1 MEGLWPIAH
10 NSVITYLS
18 LQPQCHF
25 GWKTKKDAHF
35 IYHQIY
41 MYFPYICSSISRLRH
56 RAWRRLCATERTV
69 FFIFRVNRNR
79 APLRVHICPAKNDR
93 RWFLA
98 MHFCVWPYIFCL
110 DLEKK
115 NQAGGVPYN
124 GLSHAIKQEPTPTV
138 KMEKVLTKRSEW

>member
-35 IYHQIY
+35 IYFLPSH

-56 RAWRRLCATERTV
+56 RAWRRLCATEIEP
-69 FFIFRVNRNR
+69 FFLFFVSIEIGHRSV
-79 APLRVHICPAKNDR
+79 
-93 RWFLA
+93 
-98 MHFCVWPYIFCL
+98 YIFVLPKMTDGDFWRCTFVF
-110 DLEKK
+110 DHIYSVWTWKK
-115 NQAGGVPYN
+115 KP
-124 GLSHAIKQEPTPTV
+124 KQVGSRIMVFLTPSN
-138 KMEKVLTKRSEW
+138 KSPPQQSRWKRF